1 MAHHPS
7 SVISF
12 LLSLEEK
19 EKVVEG
25 QMRYVLQLKMLI
37 LKIKNL
43 FIFLYIIYQE
53 DGAVKYSAS
62 VKIRIVVF

>member
-1 MAHHPS
+1 
-7 SVISF
+7 
-12 LLSLEEK
+12 
-19 EKVVEG
+19 
-25 QMRYVLQLKMLI
+25 MRYVLQLKMLI